1 MSDFGTSGP
10 SDSICGRSRPRTPTS
25 RIPCSAI
32 PSNAASRRVAERIG
46 LTCRGLGRSRPDR
59 PLELAYAER
68 DLAPETFPLSPAGA
82 PRR

>member
-10 SDSICGRSRPRTPTS
+10 SDSICGRPPEDADVPH
-25 RIPCSAI
+25 PCSAI
-32 PSNAASRRVAERIG
+32 PSNVASRRVAERIG
-46 LTCRGLGRSRPDR
+46 LTRRGLGRSRPDR
-59 PLELAYAER
+59 PPELAYAER